1 MHTHIH
7 ITTETNIM
15 VGHRTK
21 SEQKHHMPDH
31 KSKWSTKM
39 SYQNYIIFIVY
50 FCEEYV
56 RMYVEEIL
64 MIYCGTIILCALL
77 EIVHIQCIRCQ
88 VMSYQDLLYPDTW

>member
-1 MHTHIH
+1 MCTQLS
-7 ITTETNIM
+7 ETNIM

-21 SEQKHHMPDH
+21 SKQKHHMSDH

-39 SYQNYIIFIVY
+39 SYIIFIVY

-56 RMYVEEIL
+56 RTYVEEIL

-77 EIVHIQCIRCQ
+77 EIVHIQCIQ
-88 VMSYQDLLYPDTW
+88 VSGHVLPRLTIP